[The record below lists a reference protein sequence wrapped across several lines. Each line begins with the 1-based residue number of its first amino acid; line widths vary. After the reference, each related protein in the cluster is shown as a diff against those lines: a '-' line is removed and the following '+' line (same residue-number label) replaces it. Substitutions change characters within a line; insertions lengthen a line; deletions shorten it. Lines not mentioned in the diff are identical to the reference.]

1 MRGTNTRCRCDVA
14 AAGAGYKRSRLED
27 ESTRRGRITARL
39 VRQGDDERGF
49 DDEFWSKMSGEER
62 VSLLWDMVL
71 EVRRIRGEAGEE
83 PPLRRDVLR
92 VIRSPRVGPSDGA
105 G

>member
-1 MRGTNTRCRCDVA
+1 
-14 AAGAGYKRSRLED
+14 
-27 ESTRRGRITARL
+27 
-39 VRQGDDERGF
+39 
-49 DDEFWSKMSGEER
+49 MSGEER